1 MDVASEL
8 KALAA
13 EYKIDPSRLRIEIT
27 ETTMMTDVENRMK
40 VLEDLRK
47 EGFIVEMDDF
57 GSGYS
62 SLNLLK
68 DMPVDVLKIDMQF
81 LTASADEEKGR
92 TILQNIIQLS
102 EELGMFSL
110 TEGVETKSQMEML
123 ADMGCKLFQ
132 GYYFAKPLPLPE
144 FDDFFKTALA

>member
-1 MDVASEL
+1 
-8 KALAA
+8 
-13 EYKIDPSRLRIEIT
+13 
-27 ETTMMTDVENRMK
+27 
-40 VLEDLRK
+40 
-47 EGFIVEMDDF
+47 
-57 GSGYS
+57 
-62 SLNLLK
+62 
-68 DMPVDVLKIDMQF
+68 MPVDVLKIDMQF